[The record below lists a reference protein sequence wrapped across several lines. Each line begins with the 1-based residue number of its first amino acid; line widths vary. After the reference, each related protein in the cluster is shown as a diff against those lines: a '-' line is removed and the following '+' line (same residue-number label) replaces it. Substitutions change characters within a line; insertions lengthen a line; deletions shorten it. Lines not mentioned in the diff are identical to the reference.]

1 MRLRKNIE
9 SMENFATIRSKKPAT
24 AFGRRFAHLRAVT
37 VAVTC
42 CCWLCP
48 ASVRAQF
55 PRPAD
60 EKDFRSI
67 FDGRTLD
74 GWSFD
79 PVYWRVEDGVMVG
92 EVTPETLLDRN
103 TFIVWQG
110 GTPENFE
117 LKMECR
123 ISPEGNSGINYR
135 SCGVPDV
142 PHALRGYQLDIDG
155 AGVWTGQNYE
165 ERGREFLAL
174 RGQAVRVA
182 GDDRPYVVG
191 SLGEKDALLEVLDRD
206 GWNEYRVIARGNTL
220 IHIVNGRVMSLV
232 VETESPEHSRGGSI
246 GMQVHVGPPMKVEFR
261 NIRLRTE

>member
-1 MRLRKNIE
+1 MKRFEAAIRKRKTADRGRVRGVR
-9 SMENFATIRSKKPAT
+9 FRAAALFVACGLLGPAT
-24 AFGRRFAHLRAVT
+24 A
-37 VAVTC
+37 
-42 CCWLCP
+42 W
-48 ASVRAQF
+48 AQF
-55 PRPAD
+55 SERAG
-60 EKDFRSI
+60 EEGFRSL

-79 PVYWRVEDGVMVG
+79 PVYWRVENGVMVG

-110 GTPENFE
+110 EAPGDFE

-123 ISPEGNSGINYR
+123 ISAEGNSGINYR
-135 SCGVPDV
+135 STGVPEV

-174 RGQAVRVA
+174 RGQAVRVG
-182 GDDRPYVVG
+182 GDGKPYATG
-191 SLGEKDALLEVLDRD
+191 SLGEKDALLDAVDRD
-206 GWNEYRVIARGNTL
+206 GWNEYHVVARGNTL
-220 IHIVNGRVMSLV
+220 IHSINGRVMSV
-232 VETESPEHSRGGSI
+232 VADVDSPEPARGGRI